1 MEKEKK
7 LFLLDAYA
15 LIFRAYYAFVNR
27 QMLNSKGLNT
37 SAIFGF
43 TVTLEE
49 ILRNEKPSHI
59 AVVFDPPRPTFRHEM
74 YTEYKANRD
83 ATPEEIKQSVPFIK
97 KVIDGFNIPVIEV
110 AGFEADDVIGTISK
124 IAEKEGFEVFMMTP
138 DKDFAQLVSEKI
150 YMYKPRRGSNQPEV
164 LGPEQI
170 KELFHVENPENVID
184 VLALWG
190 DSSDNIPGAP
200 GIGEKTAK
208 KLISEYGNLD
218 NLLNNLDDLKGK
230 QQENIKNNIEQ
241 INLAKKLVTIRLDV
255 PVEFNESSL
264 EFTGIDKEKLAALFD
279 ELEFRTIKDRILTG
293 YQEEVQTGTSEQ
305 TTLHKKEAQ
314 TGPSDQPTLWGD
326 DNDVQFAVKTFET
339 INSRDHKYHLCKS
352 VKDID
357 VLAGKLKNTREF
369 CFDTETTNIN
379 PLIAELVGIAFSFQS
394 GEAYYIPV
402 EESRESVMERLE
414 KFIPI
419 FENEGIGKIG
429 QNIKY
434 DIQVLHN
441 YGIKVKGQIFDT
453 MIAHYLLQ
461 PDMKHGL
468 DALTE
473 NYLNYQN
480 VSITDLIGKKG
491 SQQGNMRQVHEEKIS
506 DYACE
511 DADLTWEL
519 FTLFKSELEKEKL
532 LELADN
538 VEFPLISVLAEMEAA
553 GINLDNEALSK
564 YSIELR
570 EEIGEMQQEIYTL
583 TGYEF
588 NISSP
593 KQLGEILFDR
603 MKISSDVKKTKTNT
617 WSTSEDVL
625 LRLAGKHP
633 VVQKVL
639 EYRSLTKLLSTYVE
653 ALPKMINEE
662 TGKVHSSFNQAV
674 AATGR
679 LSSNNPNMQNI
690 PIREERGREIRKSF
704 IPSSGE
710 YVLFSADYSQIELR
724 LMAHMSGDSDMI
736 DAFRNNEDIH
746 QSTAAKIFKVPLQEV
761 TREMRGSAKTAN
773 FGIIYGISAFGLSQ
787 RLNIGRKEAKELIDG
802 YFESFPGVKEYI
814 ERSIRNAREKGYVET
829 IMGRK
834 RHLKDINS
842 RNAVVRGFAERNAI
856 NAPIQGSAADIIKV
870 AMIRINKQLSEENLK
885 SKMILQVHDE
895 LVFDVYKPELEKV
908 MEITENEMINA
919 IKLDV
924 PLTID
929 SGSGNNWLEA
939 H

>member
-1 MEKEKK
+1 MKKDKK

-15 LIFRAYYAFVNR
+15 LIYRAYYAFINR

-59 AVVFDPPRPTFRHEM
+59 AVVFDPPSPTFRHEM
-74 YTEYKANRD
+74 YTEYKANRET
-83 ATPEEIKQSVPFIK
+83 TPEEIKQSVPYIK
-97 KVIDGFNIPVIEV
+97 SIIDGFNIPVIEV
-110 AGFEADDVIGTISK
+110 NGYEADDVIGTLSK
-124 IAEKEGFEVFMMTP
+124 MAEKKGFEVYMMTP
-138 DKDFAQLVSEKI
+138 DKDYAQLVSENVF
-150 YMYKPRRGSNQPEV
+150 MYKPRKGTNQPEV

-170 KELFHVENPENVID
+170 KELFHVENPVNVID
-184 VLALWG
+184 VMALWG
-190 DSSDNIPGAP
+190 DTSDNIPGAP

-218 NLLNNLDDLKGK
+218 NLLKNLDDLKGK

-241 INLAKKLVTIRLDV
+241 IYLSKELVTIKLDV
-255 PVEFNESSL
+255 PVEFNENNL
-264 EFTGIDKEKLAALFD
+264 EFRGIDKEKLSALFD

-293 YQEEVQTGTSEQ
+293 YQEEVHPGT
-305 TTLHKKEAQ
+305 A
-314 TGPSDQPTLWGD
+314 DQPTLWGD
-326 DNDVQFAVKTFET
+326 NGAFSPAVKAFGT
-339 INSRDHKYHLCKS
+339 IDTREHTYHLCKS
-352 VKDID
+352 PKDID
-357 VLAGKLKNTREF
+357 ALVEKLKNAGAF
-369 CFDTETTNIN
+369 CFDTETTDIN
-379 PLIAELVGIAFSFQS
+379 PLKAELVGIAFSIKS
-394 GEAYYIPV
+394 AEAYYVPV
-402 EESRESVMERLE
+402 DENRDKAMEQL
-414 KFIPI
+414 KPLVPI
-419 FENEGIGKIG
+419 FEDKAIGKIG

-434 DIQVLHN
+434 DIQVLKN
-441 YGIKVKGQIFDT
+441 YNIGVKGQIFDT

-461 PDMKHGL
+461 PDLKHSL
-468 DALTE
+468 NALSE
-473 NYLNYQN
+473 NYLNYRP

-491 SQQGNMRQVHEEKIS
+491 SQQGNMRQVSEEKVS

-519 FTLFKSELEKEKL
+519 FTLFKPQLEQEKL
-532 LELADN
+532 LELAET
-538 VEFPLISVLAEMEAA
+538 VEFPLIPVLADMERA
-553 GINLDNEALSK
+553 GIKLDIESLSK
-564 YSIELR
+564 YSVELR
-570 EEIGEMQQEIYTL
+570 DEITTLQQEIYTL

-617 WSTSEDVL
+617 WSTSEDIL
-625 LRLAGKHP
+625 LRLTNKHP
-633 VVQKVL
+633 VVQKIL
-639 EYRSLTKLLSTYVE
+639 DYRSLTKLLSTYVE
-653 ALPKMINEE
+653 ALPKLINEE
-662 TGKVHSSFNQAV
+662 TGKLHSSFNQAV

-704 IPSSGE
+704 IPSSE
-710 YVLFSADYSQIELR
+710 DYILFSADYSQIELR
-724 LMAHMSGDSDMI
+724 LMAHMSGSRDMI
-736 DAFRNNEDIH
+736 SAFRNNEDIH
-746 QSTAAKIFKVPLQEV
+746 QSTASKIYNVKPQDV
-761 TREMRGSAKTAN
+761 TREMRSSAKTAN

-802 YFESFPGVKEYI
+802 YFDSFPGVKEYM
-814 ERSIRNAREKGYVET
+814 EQSIHNAREKGYVET
-829 IMGRK
+829 ILGRK

-842 RNAVVRGFAERNAI
+842 RNAIVRGFAERNAI
-856 NAPIQGSAADIIKV
+856 NAPIQGSAADIIKL
-870 AMIRINKQLSEENLK
+870 AMIRINKKLIEQNLQ

-908 MEITENEMINA
+908 KEIAENEMINA
-919 IKLDV
+919 IELDV
-924 PLTID
+924 PLIVE
-929 SGSGNNWLEA
+929 SGSGDNWLEA